1 MAINEELVSNIPD
14 STASIETPTQAQERM
29 LSQSA
34 VKKIAAQEKEEG
46 YLRGKKEAEQEY
58 QRKLAELQQQD
69 QSQAQRN
76 ETVPR
81 QVDADAIYQ
90 QVQEK
95 WNSEM
100 QRRQLEQEMS
110 QVANNY
116 LAKMD
121 LGRKEYGDFDTVT
134 GDFDPTAFPQL
145 TYLVSGIEN
154 AGDVVYELSKNPS
167 KLVTLD
173 TLAQRSPKH
182 ARAELLKLS
191 QSIAANKTAAVEAE
205 SNGVAAPLDQ
215 LQPSRISGSNGKLS
229 ISDLRKQD
237 YLRG

>member
-1 MAINEELVSNIPD
+1 MASTEELVNDSSTSITSN
-14 STASIETPTQAQERM
+14 ETPQQAQERM
-29 LSQSA
+29 LPQSA

-46 YLRGKKEAEQEY
+46 YLRGRREAEEEY
-58 QRKLAELQQQD
+58 QRKLAEAQQLAQN
-69 QSQAQRN
+69 QAQRN
-76 ETVPR
+76 ETAPR

-95 WNSEM
+95 WNAEM
-100 QRRQLEQEMS
+100 QKRQLEQEMS

-116 LAKMD
+116 LAKME
-121 LGRKEYGDFDTVT
+121 LGRKAYNDFDTVT
-134 GDFDPTAFPQL
+134 ADFDPTAFPQL

-167 KLVTLD
+167 KLVMLD
-173 TLAQRSPKH
+173 TLAQKSPKH
-182 ARAELLKLS
+182 ARAELLKLA
-191 QSIAANKTAAVEAE
+191 QSIASNNAAMMEAE
-205 SNGVAAPLDQ
+205 QNGTAAPLDQ
-215 LQPSRISGSNGKLS
+215 LQPSRISGSNGKMS